1 MRKVLPCLPQ
11 SMKLE
16 GSQLMFFK
24 VTDTLYMYRD
34 AEGFTWTFFSNL
46 QEKIQK
52 KWECVSISE
61 CMADGCVELYSFISD
76 TERSIFIK
84 RIEFVSLLFSF
95 TFLSN

>member
-1 MRKVLPCLPQ
+1 MRKVLSCLPQ

-46 QEKIQK
+46 QENIQK
-52 KWECVSISE
+52 K
-61 CMADGCVELYSFISD
+61 
-76 TERSIFIK
+76 
-84 RIEFVSLLFSF
+84 
-95 TFLSN
+95 

>member
-1 MRKVLPCLPQ
+1 MRKVLSCLPQ

-46 QEKIQK
+46 QENIQK
-52 KWECVSISE
+52 KWECVSIPE
-61 CMADGCVELYSFISD
+61 CMADV
-76 TERSIFIK
+76 
-84 RIEFVSLLFSF
+84 
-95 TFLSN
+95 